1 MIPGQVANARHEG
14 RKMAP
19 ELRPGAPDGDDEL
32 FIHLDLDGLTALLRA
47 VEAALATGRGH
58 LTSESA
64 GGKGIAVTTGP
75 SAGLGRRIRNKPR
88 PGRLRRPFGRLE
100 AAIRAGFLGK

>member
-1 MIPGQVANARHEG
+1 
-14 RKMAP
+14 MAP

-32 FIHLDLDGLTALLRA
+32 FIHLDLDGLAALLRA

-64 GGKGIAVTTGP
+64 GGRGIAVSTGSSRAFDQVTITFSRPRTQTTQ
-75 SAGLGRRIRNKPR
+75 
-88 PGRLRRPFGRLE
+88 
-100 AAIRAGFLGK
+100 